1 MTRLSYERDPA
12 EIYRQSFATIEN
24 EVDFSKLP
32 NDMVPVAVR
41 LIHACGMTNIV
52 DDLAYSQNAVAVGK
66 EALAE
71 GCSIFTD
78 VEMVKSGIIQ
88 KFLPA
93 DNQLTCSLNDAEVPE
108 LAKQIGNTR
117 SAAAVERWGDKLEGA
132 IVVIGNAPTALFH
145 LFELLD
151 EGAPK
156 PTLIIGIPVG
166 FVGAVESKIELAEN
180 SRGCEFITVH
190 GRRGGSAIAAAVL
203 NAIAVGVTNDG

>member
-32 NDMVPVAVR
+32 KDTVPVAVR

-156 PTLIIGIPVG
+156 PALIIGIPVG

>member
-203 NAIAVGVTNDG
+203 NAIAVGVTSDG

>member
-156 PTLIIGIPVG
+156 PALIIGIPVG